1 MIFNL
6 PPKCPVSLNHNINR
20 LYEKGLQLITKIR
33 KNMKNKLM
41 PIIDKILLRKR
52 GVIES
57 VFDQLK
63 NISQIEHSRHRSVNN
78 FMVNILAGL
87 AAYCLQE
94 KKASLNIQHNLLTS

>member
-1 MIFNL
+1 MCKIPTEVATLTSQDLF
-6 PPKCPVSLNHNINR
+6 NR

-94 KKASLNIQHNLLTS
+94 KKPSLNIQRNLLTS